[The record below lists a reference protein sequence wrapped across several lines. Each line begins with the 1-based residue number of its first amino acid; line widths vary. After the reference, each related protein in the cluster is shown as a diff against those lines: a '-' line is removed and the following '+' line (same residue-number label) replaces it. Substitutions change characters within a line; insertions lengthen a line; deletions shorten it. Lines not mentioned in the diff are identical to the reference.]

1 MKSFD
6 YYFFDFD
13 GTLVDSYD
21 SLEYVF
27 EEAYSLVGISVPKG
41 FTLRL
46 MRVPL
51 SVGYKELHAPE
62 TEEAYK
68 IFGEAIIRLLDD
80 PHALKLTKIYSDTIE
95 TLNTLKQTGKK
106 LGIVTSNNQKHV
118 REVLRYLGID
128 ENIFELI
135 VGNKEVKKHKPNP
148 DPIYKGME
156 ILGLSDKSKICYV
169 GDGLDDMR
177 CAINAGV
184 TPILIDRR
192 NEYTNEC
199 ENLIEG
205 LKELL

>member
-27 EEAYSLVGISVPKG
+27 EKAYSLVGITVPKG

-62 TEEAYK
+62 TEEAHK

-80 PHALKLTKIYSDTIE
+80 PHALRLTKVYSDTIE
-95 TLNTLKQTGKK
+95 VLKS
-106 LGIVTSNNQKHV
+106 L
-118 REVLRYLGID
+118 
-128 ENIFELI
+128 
-135 VGNKEVKKHKPNP
+135 
-148 DPIYKGME
+148 
-156 ILGLSDKSKICYV
+156 
-169 GDGLDDMR
+169 
-177 CAINAGV
+177 
-184 TPILIDRR
+184 
-192 NEYTNEC
+192 
-199 ENLIEG
+199 
-205 LKELL
+205 